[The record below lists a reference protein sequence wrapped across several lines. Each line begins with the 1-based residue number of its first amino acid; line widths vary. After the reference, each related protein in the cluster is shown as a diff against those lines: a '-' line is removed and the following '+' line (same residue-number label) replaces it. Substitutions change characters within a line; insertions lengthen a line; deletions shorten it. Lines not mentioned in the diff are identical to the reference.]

1 MPGTKY
7 FSHFVSFGYIFLG
20 QCVVWPWFSHSG
32 YMEEQK
38 PLKKGILFEKQDSLA
53 SDNTSKLNISL
64 GFPQHTVIAS
74 SAYYVHLPVILI
86 YKPRARFAVH
96 QGKSME
102 VSVPVLL
109 EVLWGPKVYLW
120 FFSSNC

>member
-20 QCVVWPWFSHSG
+20 QCVIWPWFSHSG

-38 PLKKGILFEKQDSLA
+38 PLKKGILFEKQGSLA
-53 SDNTSKLNISL
+53 GDNTSKLNISL

-109 EVLWGPKVYLW
+109 EVL
-120 FFSSNC
+120 